1 MKLFIRKRSV
11 ALITILFIFLISFK
25 QDNLQK
31 LKLELT
37 TKSLYNGKSI
47 TIKSDVYYKVLG
59 GIMVTRSINPYEK
72 ITITNANG
80 EFKEYD
86 VKANTLTLIQGLELS
101 SKNSL
106 FYNFLS
112 GSINDMGLS
121 SLGYKLSK
129 TKMDAKVVITT
140 WVPPSDS
147 KYIKKVEI
155 AHENF
160 LPIFMGFYG
169 MQDKPLQ
176 KSFYSNYQNIG
187 AIKMPL
193 TITEIEY
200 LSDKDSVITKRI
212 YSNLK
217 TNALVEDTYLNYKVP
232 AGAKIITTKSK

>member
-1 MKLFIRKRSV
+1 MQVISKKKLIHFF
-11 ALITILFIFLISFK
+11 LITFSFLSFK
-25 QDNLQK
+25 QDGVQK

-47 TIKSDVYYKVLG
+47 TIKSDVYYKVSG
-59 GIMVTRSINPYEK
+59 GLMVTRSINPYEK

-86 VKANTLTLIQGLELS
+86 VKTNTLTLIQGLELS

-129 TKMDAKVVITT
+129 TKMEARVVITT
-140 WVPPSDS
+140 WLPPSDS

-160 LPIFMGFYG
+160 LPIFMGFYDT
-169 MQDKPLQ
+169 QDKPMQ

-187 AIKMPL
+187 TIKMPL

-232 AGAKIITTKSK
+232 AGAKITTTKSK